1 MRIWKYMSNLNIQT
15 LINEIITANSAY
27 NTSKRDNR
35 KFSISDAGG
44 CYRARIYKRLG
55 IPPTREIEISAL
67 RKMMAG
73 NSGHEKLQQ
82 LLWKG
87 NKMFMSENSVESE
100 HLLGHPDGIIKTGD
114 TKVLV
119 EFKTIEKFQ
128 MGYIRKQGAKQP
140 HILQM
145 FTYWSLL
152 RKDIQDLDNAV
163 LSYIKREDFEAL
175 DFHFIWND
183 SIKAQV
189 DQEWEPL
196 IKYWINKTLPDCT
209 CIEMYNGAGPKY
221 CNYLNNIE
229 NLTCC
234 DEKLFKGD
242 LLGQA
247 IGYKPEL
254 LDNLKITA

>member
-1 MRIWKYMSNLNIQT
+1 MNFNIQN
-15 LINEIITANSAY
+15 LINEVITKESAY

-35 KFSISDAGG
+35 KFSISDSGG

-55 IPPTREIEISAL
+55 IEPTRTIEIEAL
-67 RKMMAG
+67 RKMQAG
-73 NSGHEKLQQ
+73 SSAHDKLQA
-82 LLWKG
+82 LLTKG
-87 NKMFMSENSVESE
+87 KYMFLSESRLEDE
-100 HLLGHPDGIIKTGD
+100 HRIGHPDGVIKSGNN
-114 TKVLV
+114 KILV

-140 HILQM
+140 HVLQM

-152 RKDIQDLDNAV
+152 REDIKDLDHAV

-183 SIKAQV
+183 SIQGLV
-189 DQEWEPL
+189 NREWHPL
-196 IKYWINKTLPDCT
+196 ITHWVEKTLPECT
-209 CIEMYNGAGPKY
+209 CHLMYDGNGPKY

-234 DEKLFKGD
+234 DSKLFKV
-242 LLGQA
+242 
-247 IGYKPEL
+247 
-254 LDNLKITA
+254 